1 MEIDMTYRF
10 WNMDEALARYD
21 ELRTLVDNAH
31 DALSDFRKDE
41 AIYLALS
48 DDEREELRAL
58 STLMNSHPYRVEDW
72 RMRA

>member
-1 MEIDMTYRF
+1 MTYRF

-21 ELRTLVDNAH
+21 ELRTLVDNAR
-31 DALSDFRKDE
+31 DTLSDFRKDE